1 VSSSAATEQ
10 WRDDVPKPFAL
21 PPIVSFAEFTAV
33 YLEMPAVLVEG
44 LIRKQSVVLFASA
57 SKAYKTWTAIH
68 LGLSVSQGVPWL
80 GRDVTQGRVLFLN
93 FELTAA
99 ELQARVNAI
108 AGSMPE
114 GEPQFDICNL
124 RGQTRD
130 IKEIVGA
137 VIEHCQGK
145 DYAMIIPDPIYSMMG
160 NRNEIAA
167 NEMAEFL
174 SHLSRLSEATGAAVV
189 YTHHFA
195 KGNAAK
201 KEQIDRASGSGVF
214 SRHADGIITFTRHK
228 EDNAFTVEAELRSF
242 PRPAPFVVKWEFP
255 RMAVVDLDPTQLKNK
270 AGRTRLHNV
279 GQLLDSLTD
288 GMTAGEW
295 IAAAEHLYGIGKST
309 FYSLRKEA
317 CADGRACE
325 KDRKWFRIRKP
336 IAVKFDGLGGVESE
350 GATSEAA

>member
-1 VSSSAATEQ
+1 MSAATEE
-10 WRDDVPKPFAL
+10 WREAPKPFAL

-33 YLEMPAVLVEG
+33 HLEMPAVLVEG

-57 SKAYKTWTAIH
+57 SKAYKTWTSID
-68 LGLSVSQGVPWL
+68 LGLCVSQGVPWL
-80 GRDVTQGRVLFLN
+80 GRKVTQGRVLFLN

-99 ELQARVNAI
+99 EFQGRLNAI
-108 AGSMPE
+108 AGTMPE

-124 RGQTRD
+124 RGQARD

-174 SHLSRLSEATGAAVV
+174 SHLSRLSEATDAAVV

-242 PRPAPFVVKWEFP
+242 PRPTPFVVKWGYP
-255 RMAVVDLDPTQLKNK
+255 RMAVVDLDPKQLKNK
-270 AGRTRLHNV
+270 AGRTSLHNV

-288 GMTAGEW
+288 GMMAGEW
-295 IAAAEHLYGIGKST
+295 IAAAQGIYGIGKTT
-309 FYSLRKEA
+309 FYKLREEA
-317 CADGRACE
+317 CRDGRAVE
-325 KDRKWFRIRKP
+325 RDRKWFRIQKP
-336 IAVKFDGLGGVESE
+336 LVVNLTVGSSES
-350 GATSEAA
+350 GDSNTKAA